1 MSRIKYPGEQEM
13 KRQIQV
19 ILDESGMFEDDE
31 KSQGYTE
38 CVQVKKRPAVKTA
51 ILFPLAAAAV
61 MFLVVTAA
69 GLIPQQTNSRVE
81 PMTNVLT
88 DDTIRSVS

>member
-31 KSQGYTE
+31 KSQGYTGSRGGNVS
-38 CVQVKKRPAVKTA
+38 CCHCGRTD
-51 ILFPLAAAAV
+51 
-61 MFLVVTAA
+61 TAA
-69 GLIPQQTNSRVE
+69 DKFQGR
-81 PMTNVLT
+81 T
-88 DDTIRSVS
+88 DDKCADG

>member
-31 KSQGYTE
+31 KSGLYRVCAGEETSGGKDGDFISPGSRGGNVS
-38 CVQVKKRPAVKTA
+38 CCHCGRTD
-51 ILFPLAAAAV
+51 
-61 MFLVVTAA
+61 TAA
-69 GLIPQQTNSRVE
+69 DKFQGR
-81 PMTNVLT
+81 T
-88 DDTIRSVS
+88 DDKCADG

>member
-31 KSQGYTE
+31 KSQEIGRAH
-38 CVQVKKRPAVKTA
+38 V
-51 ILFPLAAAAV
+51 
-61 MFLVVTAA
+61 
-69 GLIPQQTNSRVE
+69 
-81 PMTNVLT
+81 
-88 DDTIRSVS
+88 

>member
-61 MFLVVTAA
+61 MFLVVTADTA
-69 GLIPQQTNSRVE
+69 ADKFQGR
-81 PMTNVLT
+81 T
-88 DDTIRSVS
+88 DDKCADG

>member
-38 CVQVKKRPAVKTA
+38 CVQVKKRPGGKDGDFISPGSRGGNVSCCHCGRTD
-51 ILFPLAAAAV
+51 
-61 MFLVVTAA
+61 TAA
-69 GLIPQQTNSRVE
+69 DKFQGR
-81 PMTNVLT
+81 T
-88 DDTIRSVS
+88 DDKCADG

>member
-31 KSQGYTE
+31 K
-38 CVQVKKRPAVKTA
+38 V
-51 ILFPLAAAAV
+51 
-61 MFLVVTAA
+61 
-69 GLIPQQTNSRVE
+69 RV
-81 PMTNVLT
+81 
-88 DDTIRSVS
+88 IQSVCR

>member
-31 KSQGYTE
+31 KSQGYT
-38 CVQVKKRPAVKTA
+38 AVSYTH
-51 ILFPLAAAAV
+51 
-61 MFLVVTAA
+61 
-69 GLIPQQTNSRVE
+69 
-81 PMTNVLT
+81 LT
-88 DDTIRSVS
+88 LPTT

>member
-51 ILFPLAAAAV
+51 IV
-61 MFLVVTAA
+61 SCCHCGRTDTAA
-69 GLIPQQTNSRVE
+69 DKFQGR
-81 PMTNVLT
+81 T
-88 DDTIRSVS
+88 DDKCADG

>member
-38 CVQVKKRPAVKTA
+38 CVHPMMIHLKFFYFY
-51 ILFPLAAAAV
+51 I
-61 MFLVVTAA
+61 FL
-69 GLIPQQTNSRVE
+69 QQHNFYS
-81 PMTNVLT
+81 
-88 DDTIRSVS
+88 

>member
-38 CVQVKKRPAVKTA
+38 CV
-51 ILFPLAAAAV
+51 
-61 MFLVVTAA
+61 
-69 GLIPQQTNSRVE
+69 
-81 PMTNVLT
+81 
-88 DDTIRSVS
+88 

>member
-19 ILDESGMFEDDE
+19 ILDESGMFEDAK

-38 CVQVKKRPAVKTA
+38 CVQVR
-51 ILFPLAAAAV
+51 
-61 MFLVVTAA
+61 
-69 GLIPQQTNSRVE
+69 
-81 PMTNVLT
+81 NV
-88 DDTIRSVS
+88 RR

>member
-31 KSQGYTE
+31 KSQGYT
-38 CVQVKKRPAVKTA
+38 CLLYTSPSPRDC
-51 ILFPLAAAAV
+51 
-61 MFLVVTAA
+61 
-69 GLIPQQTNSRVE
+69 S
-81 PMTNVLT
+81 
-88 DDTIRSVS
+88 